1 MNPRICHFNF
11 RQRHYFHV
19 QMQSVQ
25 KMKGFQQNT
34 SSSCREQKRLTY
46 CYIVLGSTHEYH
58 LNYILRSIVP
68 FFEVVY

>member
-1 MNPRICHFNF
+1 
-11 RQRHYFHV
+11 
-19 QMQSVQ
+19 MQSVQ

-68 FFEVVY
+68 FFEVVYCKCGEIRQTRMQILPDT